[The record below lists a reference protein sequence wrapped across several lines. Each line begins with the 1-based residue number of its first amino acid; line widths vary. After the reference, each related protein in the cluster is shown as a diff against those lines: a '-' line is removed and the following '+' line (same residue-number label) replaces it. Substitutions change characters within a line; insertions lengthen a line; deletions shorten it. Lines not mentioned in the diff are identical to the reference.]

1 MPTQVLPVPVTIIS
15 GFLGAGKTTLLYRML
30 TQSDQKLGVLV
41 NDFASINIDAALI
54 ENTQPDRIALT
65 NGCVCCTIQDDLIA
79 SALKL
84 IQASPFLDRIIVET
98 SGISLPSSVASAFQM
113 SPVKDRFIVDRIF
126 CLVDAAEFLDLDYES
141 TEIAIDQAAA
151 SDILFLNKCD
161 LVSVTVLDGIE
172 QMLWRALPA
181 MRIVRTVNAEI
192 PWSILLEPAFERDR
206 RQDGPAVV
214 ATLEKPHQ
222 HDVSQFSSWSWSS
235 NRPVSEAAFRAAIES
250 LSAGIM
256 RAKGIVYFV
265 GCPDERA
272 ILQLVGR
279 RASLDLQP
287 CSGGRRQSAVV
298 MIGRAGLLEPADLDL
313 LFAGVTEPF
322 VEHDQKGDRA
332 VIA

>member
-1 MPTQVLPVPVTIIS
+1 MSTQVLPVPVTIIS
-15 GFLGAGKTTLLYRML
+15 GFLGAGKTTLLNRVL
-30 TQSDQKLGVLV
+30 TNSDQKIGVLV

-54 ENTQPDRIALT
+54 ENTQPEQIALT

-84 IQASPFLDRIIVET
+84 IEASPFLDRIIVET
-98 SGISLPSSVASAFQM
+98 SGISLPSSVAAAFDM
-113 SPVKDRFIVDRIF
+113 SPVRDRFVVDRIF

-161 LVSVTVLDGIE
+161 LVSGTVLDGIE

-192 PWSILLEPAFERDR
+192 PWSILLEPAFEHDR
-206 RQDGPAVV
+206 RQDEPAVP
-214 ATLEKPHQ
+214 ATLKKAHR

-235 NRPVSEAAFRAAIES
+235 QRPVSEAAFRSAIES
-250 LSAGIM
+250 LPAGIM
-256 RAKGIVYFV
+256 RAKGIVYFA

-287 CSGGRRQSAVV
+287 FSGGARESAVV
-298 MIGRAGLLEPADLDL
+298 MIGRAGMLEPADLDL
-313 LFAGVTEPF
+313 LFAGATEPT
-322 VEHDQKGDRA
+322 VEYAREGNSA
-332 VIA
+332 VTA

>member
-1 MPTQVLPVPVTIIS
+1 MSTQVLPVPVTIIS
-15 GFLGAGKTTLLYRML
+15 GFLGAGKTTLLNRVL
-30 TQSDQKLGVLV
+30 TDSDQKIGVLV

-84 IQASPFLDRIIVET
+84 IENSPFLDRIIVET

-113 SPVKDRFIVDRIF
+113 SPVKDRFVIDRIF

-181 MRIVRTVNAEI
+181 MRIVRTLNAEI
-192 PWSILLEPAFERDR
+192 PWSILLEPAFEHDLP
-206 RQDGPAVV
+206 QDAAVV
-214 ATLEKPHQ
+214 AALKKPHR
-222 HDVSQFSSWSWSS
+222 HDVSQFSFWSWSS
-235 NRPVSEAAFRAAIES
+235 NQPVSEAAFRAAIES

-256 RAKGIVYFV
+256 RAKGIVYFA
-265 GCPDERA
+265 GCPEERA

-279 RASLDLQP
+279 RASLDVQP
-287 CSGGRRQSAVV
+287 YSGDRRESAVV
-298 MIGRAGLLEPADLDL
+298 MIGRAGMLEPTELDL
-313 LFAGVTEPF
+313 LFAGVTEPV
-322 VEHDQKGDRA
+322 VEYAREGHRA
-332 VIA
+332 VTA